1 VGQWIKR
8 LIDIKG
14 DYVMENFE
22 YSVLYPTDF
31 SEASELAFA
40 HALKLT
46 LLLGTKFS
54 IFHSIDSEDKA
65 LM

>member
-1 VGQWIKR
+1 
-8 LIDIKG
+8 
-14 DYVMENFE
+14 MENFE